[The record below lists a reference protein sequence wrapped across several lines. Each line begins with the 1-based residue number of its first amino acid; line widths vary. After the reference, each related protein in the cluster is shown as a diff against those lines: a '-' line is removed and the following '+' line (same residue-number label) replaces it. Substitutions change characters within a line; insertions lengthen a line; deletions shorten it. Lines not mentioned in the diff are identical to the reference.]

1 MRLDEILAPWL
12 PAPPRTPPSNAL
24 IESGIASVDG
34 ITVRLPSWQV
44 LPFEA
49 VTFNGSTLPKRPL
62 PKLIFHYKR
71 TGVLSENKTWH
82 RCPSVYD
89 AIPLPLRFEHLGVWG
104 RLDRDTT
111 GLLLLGTDGGMQALF
126 QNPRTKLPKVY
137 RALIANGIGLRR
149 GERPSAAYA
158 FDYAAATRKFGEGV
172 VLKEG
177 ARCAPAGL
185 RWLRREG
192 AEGGEGGHL
201 GGRGGGRGALLLR

>member
-89 AIPLPLRFEHLGVWG
+89 AIPPPLRFEHLGVWG

-149 GERPSAAYA
+149 GERPSAGYA
-158 FDYAAATRKFGEGV
+158 FDYAAAARTFAEGV

-201 GGRGGGRGALLLR
+201 GGRGGGGGGRYC